1 MEKDRKGLCIGSMII
16 GIISILMFVIQPVIL
31 IVSIVGIILG
41 IMGLKTK
48 DGMGM
53 AISGIVMSS
62 IGALAGILVMSTVIG
77 TVAIID
83 KSVEKNNGNGKSYH
97 YEHSSD
103 DGTNSFEFY
112 IGGGPEDD
120 FEENLEERP
129 GSDDYLL

>member
-103 DGTNSFEFY
+103 DGTNSLEFY

-120 FEENLEERP
+120 FEENSEERP

>member
-16 GIISILMFVIQPVIL
+16 GIISILMFVIQPIIL

-48 DGMGM
+48 DGIGM

-83 KSVEKNNGNGKSYH
+83 KSVENNNGNGKSYH
-97 YEHSSD
+97 YEYNSG

-112 IGGGPEDD
+112 MGGGPEED

>member
-16 GIISILMFVIQPVIL
+16 GIISILMFVIQPIIL

-97 YEHSSD
+97 YEHNSD

>member
-16 GIISILMFVIQPVIL
+16 GIISILMFVIQPIIL

-48 DGMGM
+48 DGIGM

-83 KSVEKNNGNGKSYH
+83 KSVENNNGNGKSYH
-97 YEHSSD
+97 YEYNSD

-112 IGGGPEDD
+112 IGDGPEEN
-120 FEENLEERP
+120 FEENREERP

>member
-16 GIISILMFVIQPVIL
+16 GIISILMFVIQPIIL

-48 DGMGM
+48 DGVGM

-83 KSVEKNNGNGKSYH
+83 KSIEKNGENGKSYH
-97 YEHSSD
+97 YEHNSG

-112 IGGGPEDD
+112 IGGGSEENS
-120 FEENLEERP
+120 EENLEERP